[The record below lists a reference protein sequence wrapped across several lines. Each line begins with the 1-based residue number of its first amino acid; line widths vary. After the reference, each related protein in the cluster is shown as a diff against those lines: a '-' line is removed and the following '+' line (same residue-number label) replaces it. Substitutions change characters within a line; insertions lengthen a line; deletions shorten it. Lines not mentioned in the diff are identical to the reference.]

1 MQRLRYVHWN
11 AGEAQERAER
21 LKTAGYRVNHELPRG
36 QTFLR
41 DLSDDAPDAVV
52 IDLSRVPSQG
62 RDLAL
67 AIRGRKATRYTP
79 LIFVAGDPKKVAR
92 IKELLPD
99 AVYASWE
106 QIGPALETA
115 IANAPQ
121 SPVVPESAMAAYAG
135 TPLPKKLGI
144 KQNSVVVLVGAPE
157 GFRDTLGELPAGV
170 VLRDG
175 PSDAFDLTI
184 WFAESRAQLNDEMD
198 QMIVQAESAPLWIA
212 WPKKASKVKTDL
224 SQQVVREAGL
234 AAGLVDYKICSINAT
249 WSGLLFTRRKVE

>member
-1 MQRLRYVHWN
+1 
-11 AGEAQERAER
+11 
-21 LKTAGYRVNHELPRG
+21 
-36 QTFLR
+36 
-41 DLSDDAPDAVV
+41 
-52 IDLSRVPSQG
+52 
-62 RDLAL
+62 
-67 AIRGRKATRYTP
+67 
-79 LIFVAGDPKKVAR
+79 
-92 IKELLPD
+92 
-99 AVYASWE
+99 
-106 QIGPALETA
+106 
-115 IANAPQ
+115 
-121 SPVVPESAMAAYAG
+121 MAAYAG